1 MKKSAMRPDPS
12 HRHKFLRPACKYPQL
27 KLATQPGMKQ
37 MAELALSGL
46 YKSWTKNTSIRIP
59 SVRRIGDPLFVQ
71 VQWFSFDGKEAE
83 NVFAGGSSRFPVRSG
98 ILAHLFAMSWSCGA
112 LGRHWACFGCHP
124 HLAKTSSIIRRC
136 ARCFGS
142 GFLALPSARWIAAGR
157 SFGCRGEK
165 EQTGVDQD
173 ARNERLS
180 TFVFCSL

>member
-1 MKKSAMRPDPS
+1 MIRWFPSLGICQVMGCLFAQAYGHPKQIRTGKGRVTVKKSAMRPDPS

-83 NVFAGGSSRFPVRSG
+83 NV
-98 ILAHLFAMSWSCGA
+98 
-112 LGRHWACFGCHP
+112 
-124 HLAKTSSIIRRC
+124 
-136 ARCFGS
+136 
-142 GFLALPSARWIAAGR
+142 
-157 SFGCRGEK
+157 
-165 EQTGVDQD
+165 
-173 ARNERLS
+173 
-180 TFVFCSL
+180 